1 MLIRLWS
8 RQSGGCLGSMRA
20 LCFKSSSSSHFE
32 LQFYSKLIVFLY
44 MRSLS
49 FAESA
54 YHRGLRHDTRE
65 EEEKQI
71 QHSKYRHSSGA
82 VHSYETVLSQCYQP
96 NRVNIT
102 FVGKHEFFRCSKINV
117 HIGPANF
124 TCKNILSLVFTYT
137 TVS

>member
-8 RQSGGCLGSMRA
+8 RQSGGCLGSMHA
-20 LCFKSSSSSHFE
+20 FCFKSSSSSHFE
-32 LQFYSKLIVFLY
+32 LQFYSNLIVFLY

-54 YHRGLRHDTRE
+54 YRGLRHDTRE

-102 FVGKHEFFRCSKINV
+102 FLGKHEFFRCSKINV